1 MKTNGKFSDRRVKRG
16 LFPLSTFVLFFL
28 LFALLTTLQM
38 VMIGQAI
45 DYKSLP
51 ARNVLAVLVFWV
63 AAAVCLTLL
72 TGLAIRRHYQKPIE
86 EFSEAARKVA
96 AGDFSVYLP
105 PLHPLDKTTHL
116 DVLFMDFN
124 KMVEELGSIET
135 LKTDF
140 FSNVSHEIKT
150 PLAVIQNNAELLQK
164 KQLTEAQ
171 RQECLDTILQATRR
185 LSSLITNML
194 KLNKLEKQV
203 IQPLPREY
211 DVCGQLCNCA
221 LQFENVWEKKQIDF
235 EADLEDRALLCADEG
250 LLELVWTNLLSNAL
264 KFTPEGGRVTLT
276 QTSDD
281 REITVTVAD
290 TGCGMDEAT
299 MQKIFDKFYQ
309 GDTSHATEGNGLGL
323 ALVRRILELS
333 DGTIA
338 VTSTP
343 GRGSSFTVKIP
354 RSLPR
359 EEQPV

>member
-1 MKTNGKFSDRRVKRG
+1 MKSNGKFSDQRVKKG

-51 ARNVLAVLVFWV
+51 AKNVIAVLAFWV
-63 AAAVCLTLL
+63 AAAVCSTLL
-72 TGLAIRRHYQKPIE
+72 TGLTIRRHYQKPIE

-105 PLHPLDKTTHL
+105 PRHPMDKTTHL

-171 RQECLDTILQATRR
+171 RQECTETILQATRR

-203 IQPLPREY
+203 IQPLPQVY
-211 DVCGQLCNCA
+211 DVCNQLCNCA
-221 LQFENVWEKKQIDF
+221 LQFEKV
-235 EADLEDRALLCADEG
+235 
-250 LLELVWTNLLSNAL
+250 
-264 KFTPEGGRVTLT
+264 
-276 QTSDD
+276 
-281 REITVTVAD
+281 
-290 TGCGMDEAT
+290 
-299 MQKIFDKFYQ
+299 
-309 GDTSHATEGNGLGL
+309 
-323 ALVRRILELS
+323 
-333 DGTIA
+333 
-338 VTSTP
+338 
-343 GRGSSFTVKIP
+343 
-354 RSLPR
+354 
-359 EEQPV
+359 